1 MIEAKER
8 WKVETKREKKRK
20 GKKERK
26 GKEKRKKDFNLNVAL
41 LIFNFLESC

>member
-8 WKVETKREKKRK
+8 WKVGAKGEKKGK
-20 GKKERK
+20 GKKER
-26 GKEKRKKDFNLNVAL
+26 KEKRKKDFYMKVAL